1 MCSSLAYEN
10 TGHAS
15 KSFRFF
21 LVLAF
26 SLTLGNY
33 TERLIPGNTITGSF
47 LPQQM
52 LAVTAWSSVF
62 ASVLLFESGARQRSL
77 HLMLYVFIAYCGL
90 TSLWG
95 NDPKGGVSKAIVLF
109 YTTTIVSVVVS
120 RLGINEVVDGV
131 RRAMMALIS
140 VSVVLAVF
148 LPSVGVLDTWNH
160 AGKWNGIFS
169 TKQDLGFCSSFYLII
184 FAYQIK
190 VKKCSWLEIFSALG
204 AVLCLVMSESRGG
217 MITATVATLA
227 MLGTQRAVWVRW
239 VVGFLPVFVS
249 LLAAI
254 AYVGITKLNNPFI
267 VIGGEE
273 FNVSGRMIL
282 WEYAAKRWL
291 ENPFF
296 GFGLNQFWTDVRAQD
311 EFERGNG
318 WFLDNFHSGYFTII
332 TETGVFGYFLLI
344 LVLVA
349 NWLYSR
355 RLSAAMSVYPLVA
368 LSFVLVAVISIMN
381 ISETYLLRST
391 SAYQLLLTAC
401 LVANHDWNS
410 QSRGKY

>member
-77 HLMLYVFIAYCGL
+77 HLMLYVFIYYCGL

-95 NDPKGGVSKAIVLF
+95 NDPKGGVSTAIVLF

-169 TKQDLGFCSSFYLII
+169 TKQDLGFCSSFYP
-184 FAYQIK
+184 ATK
-190 VKKCSWLEIFSALG
+190 SRRGKPALYYM
-204 AVLCLVMSESRGG
+204 VEKTF
-217 MITATVATLA
+217 MITPPENIKRPLS
-227 MLGTQRAVWVRW
+227 LESI
-239 VVGFLPVFVS
+239 LIFVS
-249 LLAAI
+249 S
-254 AYVGITKLNNPFI
+254 KKSF
-267 VIGGEE
+267 
-273 FNVSGRMIL
+273 
-282 WEYAAKRWL
+282 
-291 ENPFF
+291 
-296 GFGLNQFWTDVRAQD
+296 
-311 EFERGNG
+311 
-318 WFLDNFHSGYFTII
+318 
-332 TETGVFGYFLLI
+332 
-344 LVLVA
+344 
-349 NWLYSR
+349 
-355 RLSAAMSVYPLVA
+355 A
-368 LSFVLVAVISIMN
+368 LSM
-381 ISETYLLRST
+381 ET
-391 SAYQLLLTAC
+391 
-401 LVANHDWNS
+401 
-410 QSRGKY
+410 